1 MTSAPDDG
9 SDLPD
14 ENAAPAPREY
24 EVGYGRPPKA
34 TQFQK
39 GRSGNPRGRPKG
51 KRGLKSD
58 LRAELTAMVEIT
70 ENGRKMT
77 LSKQRVIVKQL
88 VARAAKGDLR
98 AIEKLSTL
106 VLGVFGPE
114 DETPPEAR
122 GLSADDAA
130 IIAAFEARREGQK
143 DDPQKQAQEGG
154 DGSQGV

>member
-1 MTSAPDDG
+1 MTSDPDSG

-14 ENAAPAPREY
+14 ENPALPPRDY

-39 GRSGNPRGRPKG
+39 GRSGNPKGRPKG

-98 AIEKLSTL
+98 AIEKLSAL

-122 GLSADDAA
+122 GLVADDAA
-130 IIAAFEARREGQK
+130 IIAAFEARRKEQS
-143 DDPQKQAQEGG
+143 DDPQNPAQEGG
-154 DGSQGV
+154 DGSPDV

>member
-1 MTSAPDDG
+1 MTSDPENG

-14 ENAAPAPREY
+14 ENAALAPRDY

-39 GRSGNPRGRPKG
+39 GRSGNQRGRPKG

-98 AIEKLSTL
+98 AIDKLSAL
-106 VLGVFGPE
+106 VMGVFGPE

-122 GLSADDAA
+122 GLASDDAA
-130 IIAAFEARREGQK
+130 IIAAFEARRKEK
-143 DDPQKQAQEGG
+143 NDNPQKPAQEGG